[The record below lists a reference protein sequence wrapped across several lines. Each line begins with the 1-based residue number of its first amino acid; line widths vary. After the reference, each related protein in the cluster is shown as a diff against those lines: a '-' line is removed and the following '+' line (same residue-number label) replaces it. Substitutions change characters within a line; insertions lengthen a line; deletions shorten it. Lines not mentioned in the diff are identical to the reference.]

1 MTKSAFHEFF
11 MCLVVEGALKGSH
24 LFIFLLIF
32 QNLYYMGLGSSFV
45 SVGSRRQAS

>member
-24 LFIFLLIF
+24 LFFIGENTSGFSK
-32 QNLYYMGLGSSFV
+32 QSSDT
-45 SVGSRRQAS
+45 Q